1 MTSISTEDLDTEERI
16 FEAAQAVF
24 LESGFDGARMKE
36 IARRA
41 EINHSMLHYYFRTKG
56 QLFGAVFRRAAM
68 QFMPPLTDVLRS
80 NLPLLEKIDYFVGQY
95 LDTIR
100 ASPHIPGFIIQ
111 ELRRNPDALREIA
124 GSIGGDLIDR
134 LRADIFEAV
143 ETGLIRPITPE
154 DLFANLVGLCVWP
167 FIARPMLE
175 TLFEAGGS
183 DFESFLEGR
192 HNSVR
197 SFMRHALTP

>member
-1 MTSISTEDLDTEERI
+1 MSSIPAKDQATEERI

-68 QFMPPLTDVLRS
+68 HFMPPLTDVLRS
-80 NLPLLEKIDYFVGQY
+80 GLPLLEKIDRFVGQY
-95 LDTIR
+95 LETIK
-100 ASPHIPGFIIQ
+100 ANPHMPGFIIQ
-111 ELRRNPDALREIA
+111 ELRRKPDALKEIA
-124 GSIGGDLIDR
+124 GSVGGDLIDR
-134 LRADIFEAV
+134 LRADIYEAV
-143 ETGLIRPITPE
+143 ATGQIRPVTPE

-175 TLFEAGGS
+175 TIFTAGGS
-183 DFESFLEGR
+183 EFETFLEGR
-192 HNSVR
+192 HDSVR
-197 SFMRHALTP
+197 SFMRHALAP